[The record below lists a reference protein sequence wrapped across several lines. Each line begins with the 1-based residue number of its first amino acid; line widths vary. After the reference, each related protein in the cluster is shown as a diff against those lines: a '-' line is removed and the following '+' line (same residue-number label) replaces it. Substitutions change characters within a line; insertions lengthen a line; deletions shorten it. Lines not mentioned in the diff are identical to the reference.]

1 MKTYRREYTAGFA
14 NTPVEQVINRE
25 LSKEERI
32 RFLNLLKLAESS
44 EFEGER
50 KNAMSAA
57 KRMAERNGLSLEE
70 AAMPSPPVDPAPQP
84 RRGPSEEELARHLHT
99 LDENIHAA
107 KRQRDEARRAAQERG
122 LDANERRKRQS
133 NTRARRSTAR
143 MPADM
148 HAWKL
153 VNETS
158 LSYQEIAQIT
168 GLDVF
173 QIVYM
178 KIRRLRAA

>member
-1 MKTYRREYTAGFA
+1 M
-14 NTPVEQVINRE
+14 EQVINPE

-50 KNAMSAA
+50 KNAMAAA
-57 KRMAERNGLSLEE
+57 KRMAKRKGLSLEE

-84 RRGPSEEELARHLHT
+84 RRGPSEEELGHHIHT
-99 LDENIHAA
+99 LDQNIRAA
-107 KRQRDEARRAAQERG
+107 KKQRDDALRAAQERG
-122 LDANERRKRQS
+122 LDANERQKRQS
-133 NTRARRSTAR
+133 NSRAKRSTAR

-153 VNETS
+153 VTETS
-158 LSYQEIAQIT
+158 FSYREIAQIT

-173 QIVYM
+173 QVVHM

>member
-1 MKTYRREYTAGFA
+1 M
-14 NTPVEQVINRE
+14 EQVINRE

-57 KRMAERNGLSLEE
+57 KRMAERKGLSLEE
-70 AAMPSPPVDPAPQP
+70 AAMPSPPEPTPQR
-84 RRGPSEEELARHLHT
+84 RRGPSEEELARHIHT
-99 LDENIHAA
+99 LDQNIHAA
-107 KRQRDEARRAAQERG
+107 KKRRDEALRAAQERG
-122 LDANERRKRQS
+122 LDANERRKRKS
-133 NTRARRSTAR
+133 NTRPKRSTAR
-143 MPADM
+143 MPPDM

-153 VNETS
+153 VTETS

-168 GLDVF
+168 GLDAF
-173 QIVYM
+173 EIVYM